1 VNNEAL
7 QVFFV
12 DSYGNIIEPQK
23 KISLQ

>member
-23 KISLQ
+23 KFSLQ